1 MTPKEKAEELFNKI
15 YNSEDYDGYCNGCG
29 LVFQQAKDIALIS
42 VDEILNINIIK
53 PYILHKEIIDFY
65 IEVKQEIEKI

>member
-29 LVFQQAKDIALIS
+29 LVFQQAKDIAVIA
-42 VDEILNINIIK
+42 VDEILHIYANTFVAGVNYWK
-53 PYILHKEIIDFY
+53 
-65 IEVKQEIEKI
+65 EVKQEINNL